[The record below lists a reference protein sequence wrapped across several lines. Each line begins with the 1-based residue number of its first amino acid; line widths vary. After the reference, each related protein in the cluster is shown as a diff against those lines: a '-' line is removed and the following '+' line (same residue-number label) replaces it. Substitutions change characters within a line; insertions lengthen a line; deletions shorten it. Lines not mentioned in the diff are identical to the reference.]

1 MYRFLIGIILLF
13 SCSDNTYHDNEVL
26 ISNSRNNLD
35 NIIVDTVYKVQ
46 DSSTYYIID
55 SLKSSVSGNSN
66 AFMVLNSIYA
76 ESDGEISEYFMEIMT
91 DLFYNNY
98 SNLSQYLYNNSKTD
112 QLHIALI
119 EGLSMDISISEEPEK
134 DIDLIKSKILYES
147 ANLEIKDF
155 MMQLQK
161 KIDPKLFE

>member
-1 MYRFLIGIILLF
+1 MYRFLIGITLLF
-13 SCSDNTYHDNEVL
+13 SCSDNTYNDNVV
-26 ISNSRNNLD
+26 IINNKVN
-35 NIIVDTVYKVQ
+35 NIIVDTFLKVQ

-55 SLKSSVSGNSN
+55 SLRCSVSGNSN
-66 AFMVLNSIYA
+66 AFLVLNSIYA

-112 QLHIALI
+112 QLHIPLI
-119 EGLSMDISISEEPEK
+119 EGLSMNISISEEPEK

-147 ANLEIKDF
+147 VNLEIKDF
-155 MMQLQK
+155 MMQLEK
-161 KIDPKLFE
+161 KIDPKLFD